1 MPRGSKGQKGKGTG
15 KGKGKGK
22 GDGKSGDFGAAPM
35 QMGYFGA
42 WDGSHADSW
51 SGWDGFAGNMGLL
64 TAHEK
69 PVEAVCA
76 SAMSDD
82 GFKKAKAK
90 RTFRPCKDFDLQLHA
105 AMRRPLTIN
114 AFSALQT
121 NDGEDVESPNLT
133 RQVWNP
139 SRPVATRYM
148 AGRPLIQKARP
159 AKL

>member
-1 MPRGSKGQKGKGTG
+1 
-15 KGKGKGK
+15 
-22 GDGKSGDFGAAPM
+22 M

-51 SGWDGFAGNMGLL
+51 SGWDGFAGSMGLL

-105 AMRRPLTIN
+105 AMRRPLTTN
-114 AFSALQT
+114 AFSALQN
-121 NDGEDVESPNLT
+121 NDGEDGKAQT
-133 RQVWNP
+133 RRVKYGTLAVQWLHDTWP
-139 SRPVATRYM
+139 
-148 AGRPLIQKARP
+148 GGH
-159 AKL
+159 